1 MAAPRHSGRSRFPLA
16 ILLLISVT
24 LLTLDARDFGP
35 VERLK
40 DGVAA
45 VMSPFRSLGD
55 TVFGPVGDAWT
66 SIGEADDL
74 REENEQLRQQVE
86 DLEALTIADV
96 GAAEELEE
104 LRRLVGL
111 DAAIGFTTVTAE
123 VTAGSVSNFDPFVL
137 EINRGSSNGVAE
149 NQPVLS
155 GQSLVGRV
163 DEARRGSA
171 RVRLLSDP
179 DVGVGVQ
186 VVGKDE
192 VGILR
197 GQGEGELLIVDAG
210 IEVGADVEVGD
221 LIVTSGLGRS
231 LYPENLAI
239 GTVVE
244 VRVDEVNLELDLLV
258 QPTASLERFTFV
270 SVVQFDADAV
280 IADDTEDDADA
291 EEDGG

>member
-74 REENEQLRQQVE
+74 REENELLRQQVE
-86 DLEALTIADV
+86 EFQAREISDV

-137 EINRGSSNGVAE
+137 EINRGSSHGVAE

-280 IADDTEDDADA
+280 ANDDAEDDADTD
-291 EEDGG
+291 EDGG

>member
-24 LLTLDARDFGP
+24 LLTLDARNFGP
-35 VERLK
+35 VETLK

-74 REENEQLRQQVE
+74 REENELLRQQIE
-86 DLEALTIADV
+86 ELEALVIADV

-239 GTVVE
+239 GTVLE

-258 QPTASLERFTFV
+258 QPTASLDRFTFV

-280 IADDTEDDADA
+280 IADGTEGDA